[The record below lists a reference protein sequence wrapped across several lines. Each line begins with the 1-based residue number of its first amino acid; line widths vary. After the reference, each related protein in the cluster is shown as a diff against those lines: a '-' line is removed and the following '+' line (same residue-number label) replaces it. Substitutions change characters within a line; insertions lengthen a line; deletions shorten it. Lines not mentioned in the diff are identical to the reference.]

1 MAQTIRVYWS
11 QLKGRVPLSFSLP
24 GVIQTNSVIH
34 IAASEA
40 GSWNQKPD
48 GTATVQRLAGAADV
62 TVRAIAP
69 KPDRVDFIIEVD
81 WKSPLDIVTDI
92 TVMEPPTMYRQMSA
106 VG

>member
-1 MAQTIRVYWS
+1 MAQTIRVYWT
-11 QLKGRVPLSFSLP
+11 QIKGRVPLSFSLP
-24 GVIQTNSVIH
+24 GVIKANSVIH

-40 GSWNQKPD
+40 GSWAQQPD

-62 TVRAIAP
+62 SVMAIAP
-69 KPDRVDFIIEVD
+69 KPDRVDFVLKVD

-92 TVMEPPTMYRQMSA
+92 TVMDPPTVYVQQST